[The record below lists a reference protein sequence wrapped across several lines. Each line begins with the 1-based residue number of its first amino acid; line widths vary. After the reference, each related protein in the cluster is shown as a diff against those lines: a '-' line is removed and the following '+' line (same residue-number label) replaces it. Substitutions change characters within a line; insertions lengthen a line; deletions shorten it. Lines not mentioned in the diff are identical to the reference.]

1 MSDYDINHMKLDAL
15 LEFSFKYKLKIFE
28 MFSRDKFYSMLTD
41 KSKIELY
48 KNGTQESNYKFIS
61 ICFDKNIMDNVIV
74 N

>member
-1 MSDYDINHMKLDAL
+1 MSDYDINHMELDAL

-28 MFSRDKFYSMLTD
+28 MFSRDKFYSMLID
-41 KSKIELY
+41 KSEIELY
-48 KNGTQESNYKFIS
+48 KNETQEFNYKFTS